1 MKIYHTAT
9 QQAYDELMIE
19 LEETGHRWLSG
30 NSPTFFNYWGR
41 SKEDSC
47 VIISS
52 KYITFMN
59 IKQSKM
65 QHSNIPIIEYKAKG
79 EEMTQQ
85 EEMKQNII
93 DWARDVSVAIESFA
107 RRISEAESDLH
118 EAKSSAKKLIEKI
131 DEYLESLKPKFK
143 VGDYVTVYVNS
154 KRKTAKIAKIDELT
168 GNNSKVHGLWYDRT
182 LVNIKQDYWFSS
194 GLNKFRHATPE
205 EIAEYKVALT
215 FHKHGRNPFEV
226 KEGDI
231 LKDNKG
237 NILINDESI
246 LRDGFPKK
254 LKKHYFTSGRYTFL
268 KTVEEYNEW
277 LETVGEVD
285 EWLEDK

>member
-1 MKIYHTAT
+1 MIIYHTAT

-47 VIISS
+47 IIISS

-59 IKQSKM
+59 IEQSKK
-65 QHSNIPIIEYKAKG
+65 QHSNTPIIEYKAKG
-79 EEMTQQ
+79 ENMTQ
-85 EEMKQNII
+85 EEMKQKLHEN
-93 DWARDVSVAIESFA
+93 ALDVFVKVQPFYKSTSES
-107 RRISEAESDLH
+107 ESDLK

-131 DEYLESLKPKFK
+131 DEYLESQKPKFK
-143 VGDYVTVYVNS
+143 VGDYVTVYVNG
-154 KRKTAKIAKIDELT
+154 KEKIAKIDELMV
-168 GNNSKVHGLWYDRT
+168 NDIEVRGLWYDRT

-194 GLNKFRHATPE
+194 GLNKFRHARPT

-231 LKDNKG
+231 IRDDEGKILKDDEVK
-237 NILINDESI
+237 ILST
-246 LRDGFPKK
+246 FPKN
-254 LKKHYFTSGRYTFL
+254 LKKNRFTSGRYTFL
-268 KTVEEYNEW
+268 KTTEEYNEW
-277 LETVGEVD
+277 LEN
-285 EWLEDK
+285 K